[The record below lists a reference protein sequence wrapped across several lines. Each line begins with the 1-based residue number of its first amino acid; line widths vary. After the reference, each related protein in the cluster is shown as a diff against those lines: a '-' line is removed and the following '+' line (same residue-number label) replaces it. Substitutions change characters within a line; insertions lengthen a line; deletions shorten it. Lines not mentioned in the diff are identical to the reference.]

1 MCQLIAKILNSDIEF
16 CMAHPVENEL
26 WYKGVYV
33 VIELMRCVARQDP
46 G

>member
-1 MCQLIAKILNSDIEF
+1 MCHLTAKILNSDIEF
-16 CMAHPVENEL
+16 CMGHPVENEL

-33 VIELMRCVARQDP
+33 VIEMMRCVARREA